1 MSQTRLYR
9 TVQGRVVGGV
19 AGGLAD
25 YFGMDPSIAR
35 FIFVLLVI
43 FGGSGVLLYIILWII
58 LPEKNMY
65 NTATSYTSN
74 APPPAG
80 SASGVGDS
88 YDGFEQGRPYNT
100 ENEIFSQVSEA
111 RQKKKM
117 EGSLIG
123 GAILI
128 VLGSI
133 FLIERFIPR
142 IDFSDLWPILL
153 ISLGLIL
160 IFANLPS
167 KNSSDNSSDSRFGAG
182 DPDKKDDQQ
191 TF

>member
-1 MSQTRLYR
+1 MTQTRLYR

-25 YFGMDPSIAR
+25 YFGMDPTIVR
-35 FIFVLLVI
+35 LIFVLLVI

-58 LPEKNMY
+58 LPEKNTY
-65 NTATSYTSN
+65 NTFTSYNTN
-74 APPPAG
+74 APPPPTSSG
-80 SASGVGDS
+80 SGVGDA
-88 YDGFEQGRPYNT
+88 YDGFEQGRPYKQ
-100 ENEIFSQVSEA
+100 ENEVFNQVTEA
-111 RQKKKM
+111 HQKKKM

-133 FLIERFIPR
+133 FLLEKFIPR
-142 IDFSDLWPILL
+142 LDFSDLWPVLL

-160 IFANLPS
+160 IFANLPRKS
-167 KNSSDNSSDSRFGAG
+167 NDDNQPNASERDKNDN
-182 DPDKKDDQQ
+182 QQ